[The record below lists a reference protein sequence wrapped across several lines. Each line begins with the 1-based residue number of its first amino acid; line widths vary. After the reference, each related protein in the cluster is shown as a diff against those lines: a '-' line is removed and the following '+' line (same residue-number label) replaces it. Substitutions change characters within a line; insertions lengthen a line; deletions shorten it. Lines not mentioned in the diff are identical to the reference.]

1 MMMLALLLA
10 RLVKNVARSKFKS
23 VMDRFVKIT
32 IDQRRLSEIMDHQQ
46 IDRDYLEDS
55 GGE

>member
-1 MMMLALLLA
+1 MMLALLLA

-32 IDQRRLSEIMDHQQ
+32 IDQRRLSEIMDLQQ